1 MTTRKIVVQIYY
13 DKEELLFFYLCRF
26 DDAQTHSWIDCLFHS
41 SENFNDV
48 CIRDI
53 YIFIGF
59 QGNYFDSDSNPTYP
73 DQMKELWVIE
83 QTFLLR
89 SVKYICFLLLV
100 PSRWYLWEFNNT
112 KIEHLMRPHHEQR
125 HFKPSHICFVVGT
138 YLYIYIYIYMNE
150 IIWYKVSI
158 RLDCYWS
165 LSFIDIYLS
174 RLGNNLCWMVSDP
187 FYMVVYP

>member
-13 DKEELLFFYLCRF
+13 DKEEVLFFYLCRF

-138 YLYIYIYIYMNE
+138 YIYIYIWMTLFD
-150 IIWYKVSI
+150 IKSL
-158 RLDCYWS
+158 LD
-165 LSFIDIYLS
+165 
-174 RLGNNLCWMVSDP
+174 
-187 FYMVVYP
+187 